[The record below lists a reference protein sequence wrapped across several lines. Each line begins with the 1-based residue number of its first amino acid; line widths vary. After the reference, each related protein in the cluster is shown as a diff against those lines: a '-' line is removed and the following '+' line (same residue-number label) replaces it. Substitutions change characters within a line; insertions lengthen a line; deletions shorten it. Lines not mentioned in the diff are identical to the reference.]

1 MEYSKIR
8 LMVQNTN
15 ASLIFLTAI
24 NRIHRI
30 GQHRKTYVWR
40 YIVADTVEVKID
52 QLRMKRQED
61 QIDEDELMMSQS
73 DNNYNDTSSK
83 ASMVLIQA
91 GGIDGGF
98 QSQEEVFEL
107 LQS

>member
-1 MEYSKIR
+1 M
-8 LMVQNTN
+8 
-15 ASLIFLTAI
+15 TAI

-52 QLRMKRQED
+52 QLRMKHQED
-61 QIDEDELMMSQS
+61 QIDEDNSVMRVSGNESGTRK
-73 DNNYNDTSSK
+73 N
-83 ASMVLIQA
+83 SMVLIQA

>member
-1 MEYSKIR
+1 M
-8 LMVQNTN
+8 
-15 ASLIFLTAI
+15 TAI

-52 QLRMKRQED
+52 QLRMKHQED
-61 QIDEDELMMSQS
+61 QIDEDDSVMRVSGNESGTRK
-73 DNNYNDTSSK
+73 N
-83 ASMVLIQA
+83 SMVLIQA

>member
-1 MEYSKIR
+1 
-8 LMVQNTN
+8 MVYDSNV
-15 ASLIFLTAI
+15 SLFLAAI

-30 GQHRKTYVWR
+30 GQNRKTYVWR

-52 QLRMKRQED
+52 QLRMKHQED
-61 QIDEDELMMSQS
+61 QIDEDESMMRGGGNGNGTMKKS
-73 DNNYNDTSSK
+73 T
-83 ASMVLIQA
+83 VLIQA

-98 QSQEEVFEL
+98 QSQAEVFEL

>member
-1 MEYSKIR
+1 
-8 LMVQNTN
+8 MV
-15 ASLIFLTAI
+15 AI

-52 QLRMKRQED
+52 RLRMKNQD
-61 QIDEDELMMSQS
+61 DHVDDDDDTMIGGDGGGN
-73 DNNYNDTSSK
+73 DNGNMKKSTI
-83 ASMVLIQA
+83 LIQA

-98 QSQEEVFEL
+98 QSQEEVFDL